1 HSPIRHPRAH
11 SRSKAGAT
19 IGYPRSPSC
28 PSSPPASRP
37 PGPRRGEGWRTQDPQ
52 DSGAV
57 RTHPRTRLRYRRT
70 PRRARASPS
79 PPKRMQWLQVLW
91 VMVFIGFSVNY
102 MVRINMNIAL
112 VAMVSPPARRLAA
125 DAVLNG
131 SRPRVTGTQCIA
143 PGAAVPPP
151 VPALYLNESA
161 EDDGA
166 LMDQPQADE
175 AVPGASA
182 TSWTEPDEQQR
193 FDWNE
198 HEQGMV
204 LGAFFWLY
212 WSTQVPGGVLAQR
225 YGTKLVFG
233 LGNLVPA
240 LLSFAI
246 PAASRAHY
254 GVLLFIRLVQ
264 GCIAGLT
271 WPAMHDMTAKW
282 IPPNE
287 RSRFVT
293 AYLGGSV
300 GASVTYPVCGLIID
314 SLGWEAVFYISG
326 ALGVLWW
333 LAWTVLVFD
342 SPDEHPR
349 IASSERLYIQK
360 ALVGNVAKKKLP
372 TPWRSILLSLPVWM
386 NIVAQWGGLW
396 GLLTLMTQAPSYF
409 RNVHGWGIRM
419 TGLLSGLPQL
429 CRMLFAVVFSTIGD
443 YLLKSNRMSRSNVRK
458 MATAMC
464 NIGQA
469 AFVIG
474 LAFSGCNKIAAI
486 FFLTAATAANGA
498 VSTGALASMVDISPN
513 FASIILGI
521 NGVVTVLPGFI
532 SPIVVGALTYN
543 NQTVEQWQIV
553 FCITAAMLFV
563 TGVAFVLFGRS
574 EVQPWNEPVE
584 SVSDDAEDKTKLRH
598 EL

>member
-1 HSPIRHPRAH
+1 MASAWLT
-11 SRSKAGAT
+11 SR
-19 IGYPRSPSC
+19 
-28 PSSPPASRP
+28 
-37 PGPRRGEGWRTQDPQ
+37 
-52 DSGAV
+52 
-57 RTHPRTRLRYRRT
+57 
-70 PRRARASPS
+70 
-79 PPKRMQWLQVLW
+79 QVLW
-91 VMVFIGFSVNY
+91 IMVFIGFAVNY

-112 VAMVSPPARRLAA
+112 VAMVEPPRPMEVM
-125 DAVLNG
+125 DDNG
-131 SRPRVTGTQCIA
+131 TRVQPAVTGTQCIVPDSVA
-143 PGAAVPPP
+143 DAVQHAA
-151 VPALYLNESA
+151 LSSNDT
-161 EDDGA
+161 DDLEEETAARPEGS
-166 LMDQPQADE
+166 E
-175 AVPGASA
+175 
-182 TSWTEPDEQQR
+182 R
-193 FDWNE
+193 FRWNA

-225 YGTKLVFG
+225 YGTKIVFG

-240 LLSFAI
+240 LLAFAI
-246 PAASRAHY
+246 PAASRFHY
-254 GVLLFIRLVQ
+254 GALLAIRLAQ
-264 GCIAGLT
+264 GCISGLT

-314 SLGWEAVFYISG
+314 AMGWEAVFYISG

-333 LAWTVLVFD
+333 LAWVVLVFD

-349 IASSERLYIQK
+349 IASTERLYIQK
-360 ALVGNVAKKKLP
+360 ALAGNVAKKQLP
-372 TPWRSILLSLPVWM
+372 TPWRAILMSLPVWM

-409 RNVHGWGIRM
+409 RYVHGWGIRM

-443 YLLKSNRMSRSNVRK
+443 YLLKSGRMSRTNVRK

-469 AFVIG
+469 VFVLG
-474 LAFSGCNKIAAI
+474 LAFSGCDKYAAI
-486 FFLTAATAANGA
+486 LFLTAATAANGA

-513 FASIILGI
+513 FASIVLGI

-532 SPIVVGALTYN
+532 SPIVVGALTYQ
-543 NQTVEQWQIV
+543 NQSVEQWRIV
-553 FCITAAMLFV
+553 FCITAAMLLV
-563 TGVAFVLFGRS
+563 TGVAYVLFGRS
-574 EVQPWNEPVE
+574 EVQPWNEPADRE
-584 SVSDDAEDKTKLRH
+584 GHSGNGLDDGLAEEDKSIVTVTSKCS
-598 EL
+598 ELKSVC